1 MRLNDALL
9 GAILIV
15 IAAVLAIVARGFPAV
30 PGQDYGASAFPT
42 LIAVGFAGCG
52 VVLIRQGLREKAPL
66 VVWRDWTRDR
76 RHIVNVLSIVAAT
89 LFYIF
94 LSERLGFILTTAIIL
109 LALLLRFRVRPVTA
123 VAIAIGTPIVMQYL
137 FGNLLLVPLPWGVLA
152 PIRWG

>member
-15 IAAVLAIVARGFPAV
+15 IAVALAVIARGFPAV

-42 LIAVGFAGCG
+42 LIAAGFAGCG
-52 VVLIRQGLREKAPL
+52 LVLIRQGLKEKAPL
-66 VVWRDWTRDR
+66 VVWRDWTRDH
-76 RHIVNVLSIVAAT
+76 RHVVNVLAIIAAT

-94 LSERLGFILTTAIIL
+94 AADRLGFILTTALIL
-109 LALLLRFRVRPVTA
+109 LALLRRFRVGWGTS
-123 VAIAIGTPIVMQYL
+123 VAIAVVIPVVMQYL

>member
-123 VAIAIGTPIVMQYL
+123 VAVAIGIPIVMQYL

>member
-9 GAILIV
+9 GAILLV
-15 IAAVLAIVARGFPAV
+15 VAAVLGYVARGFPAV

-52 VVLIRQGLREKAPL
+52 LVLIRQGLKEKAPL
-66 VVWRDWTRDR
+66 VIWRDWTRDH
-76 RHIVNVLSIVAAT
+76 RHVVNVLSIIAAT

-94 LSERLGFILTTAIIL
+94 VADRLGFILTTATLL
-109 LALLLRFRVRPVTA
+109 LALLLRFRVRWTTA
-123 VAIAIGTPIVMQYL
+123 VAIAVAIPVIMQYL
-137 FGNLLLVPLPWGVLA
+137 FGNLLLVPLPWGLLA